1 MYHLFAA
8 ASDQVAA
15 LKGHAEHST
24 NVLWNSFVTAFQP
37 MIDGAPLVIAAVI
50 VLVIGF
56 IASRYVGRGVS
67 RLSETLG
74 LQKAGER
81 SGLSDSMQQVGIQ
94 RSVSQILGTIVFWL
108 LMSVFLMAA
117 CNILGMT
124 SVTNAMEN
132 VVNYIPK
139 LLVASVIV
147 VVGLLLS
154 SFLRGV
160 IATSADRVGI
170 SYAQQLATA
179 CYYLLAMMVFIAAF
193 DQLAIKFELL
203 NYVILIAFGAVAV
216 GFGLAFGLGG
226 RDVMGGILAG
236 YYVRQRMQTGD
247 QVNISGF
254 EGTIREVGPVAT
266 VVESNEDG
274 LLHRHSIPNVKMLNE
289 AVR

>member
-1 MYHLFAA
+1 MYHVFAA

-15 LKGHAEHST
+15 LRGHAEHST

-37 MIDGAPLVIAAVI
+37 MINGAPLVIAAVI

-67 RLSETLG
+67 RLSEKLG
-74 LQKAGER
+74 LQTAGER

-117 CNILGMT
+117 CNILELP

-254 EGTIREVGPVAT
+254 EGTVREVGPVAT

>member
-1 MYHLFAA
+1 MYHVFAA

-15 LKGHAEHST
+15 LRGHAEHST

-67 RLSETLG
+67 RLSEKLG
-74 LQKAGER
+74 LQTAGER

-117 CNILGMT
+117 CNILELP

>member
-1 MYHLFAA
+1 MYHVFAA

-15 LKGHAEHST
+15 LRGHAEHST

-37 MIDGAPLVIAAVI
+37 MINGAPLVIAAVI

-67 RLSETLG
+67 RLSEKLG
-74 LQKAGER
+74 LQTAGER

-117 CNILGMT
+117 CNILELP

-179 CYYLLAMMVFIAAF
+179 CYYLLAMMGFIAAF